1 MDIEIGQR
9 LAARR
14 RARGLSQEELA
25 ASLGVSRQAVSN
37 WERAETAPDTDNLIA
52 LAKLYGVT
60 LDELLNREANGAEIQ
75 GTALE
80 AGGPGGGD
88 GRPSGRRADTIAFV
102 LAAAVSF
109 VFYYAVAQPL
119 LHSTVEDIT
128 EIFGIGI
135 SPTMAVTWILAEAV
149 FVLMPYVLLAPIA
162 RITHSRSRMLWLV
175 PLLAF
180 FIPTGISMAWGA
192 YVGVPAIEFSGI
204 GGAVTASVALKTDIL
219 ASIAGCVFAAGIAGR
234 QRSDTNN

>member
-52 LAKLYGVT
+52 LAKLYGIT
-60 LDELLNREANGAEIQ
+60 LDELLNREANG
-75 GTALE
+75 LE
-80 AGGPGGGD
+80 VAAVAPEVEAPND
-88 GRPSGRRADTIAFV
+88 SSSRPSGRRADTIALI
-102 LAAAVSF
+102 LAAAASF

-135 SPTMAVTWILAEAV
+135 SPAMAITWILAEALFV
-149 FVLMPYVLLAPIA
+149 FVPYVLLAPIA
-162 RITHSRSRMLWLV
+162 RLTHSRSRMLWLV
-175 PLLAF
+175 PLLVF
-180 FIPTGISMAWGA
+180 FIPAGISIAWGA

-219 ASIAGCVFAAGIAGR
+219 ASIAGCMFAAGITR
-234 QRSDTNN
+234 RRRSDTNN